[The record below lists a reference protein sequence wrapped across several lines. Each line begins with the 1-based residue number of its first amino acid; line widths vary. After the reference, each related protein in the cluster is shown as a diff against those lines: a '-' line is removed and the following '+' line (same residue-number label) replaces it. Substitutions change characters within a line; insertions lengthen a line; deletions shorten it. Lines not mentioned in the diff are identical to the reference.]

1 MNFATING
9 HTIHYQH
16 LKTGTERTFVFV
28 NSLGTDFRI
37 WDGVVELLK
46 PHGSILRFDKPGHGL
61 SEIVDKPLTISDY
74 VADVVSLLDT
84 LHIQK
89 CVFVGL
95 SIGGIIGQRF
105 ALMHPDRLEKL
116 VLSNTAPQIGTA
128 DGWNTRIEMVNQ
140 QGMAAIKEGVLE
152 RWFPAPFQRAHPN
165 QLAGYRRMIE
175 QTSSVG
181 YTRACAAIR
190 DEDLTDQISAIQVP
204 TLCIGGTDDLATP
217 PDLVQAMASAI
228 PNARYELI
236 DGAGHIPCA
245 QMPETVA
252 NLILDFV
259 TGAGDATPVVDVPT
273 DHSRESNLYETGMKT
288 RRAVLGDAHVD
299 RAEANKTDFDA
310 DFQRY
315 ITENAWGSIWS
326 RPGLTKRERSLITIA
341 LLATLGH
348 EEELKMH
355 IRATRNTGA
364 SPDDV
369 KETLL
374 HTAIYAGVPVTNGA
388 LKIAKEVFAEKEN

>member
-9 HTIHYQH
+9 HTIHYQY
-16 LKTGTERTFVFV
+16 LQTSTERTFVFV

-37 WDGVVELLK
+37 WDEVVEILK

-61 SEIVDKPLTISDY
+61 SEIIDTPLTISDY
-74 VADVVSLLDT
+74 VADVVGLLDALT
-84 LHIQK
+84 IQK

-116 VLSNTAPQIGTA
+116 VLSNTAPQIGQA
-128 DGWNTRIEMVNQ
+128 DGWNDRIATVQQ
-140 QGMAAIKEGVLE
+140 QGMAAITEGVLE
-152 RWFPAPFQRAHPN
+152 RWFPAPFQRAYPT

-175 QTSSVG
+175 QASPVG

-190 DEDLTDQISAIQVP
+190 DEDLTDQITSIQAP

-217 PDLVQAMASAI
+217 PDIVQAMANAI

-245 QMPETVA
+245 QMPESVA
-252 NLILDFV
+252 GLILDFV
-259 TGAGDATPVVDVPT
+259 TGAGDATPVVGVPT
-273 DHSRESNLYETGMKT
+273 DHSRESNLYEQGMKT

-355 IRATRNTGA
+355 IRATQNTGA

-388 LKIAKEVFAEKEN
+388 LKLAKEIFE

>member
-9 HTIHYQH
+9 HTIHYQY
-16 LKTGTERTFVFV
+16 LQTGTKRTFVFV

-37 WDGVVELLK
+37 WDGVVKLLR

-61 SEIVDKPLTISDY
+61 SEIVDSPLTISDY
-74 VADVVSLLDT
+74 VADVIGLLDA
-84 LHIQK
+84 LKIER

-95 SIGGIIGQRF
+95 SIGGIIGQRL

-128 DGWNTRIEMVNQ
+128 DGWNDRIRTVQE
-140 QGMAAIKEGVLE
+140 QGMTAITEGVLE
-152 RWFPAPFQRAHPN
+152 RWFPAPFQRAYPTE
-165 QLAGYRRMIE
+165 LAGYQRMIE
-175 QTSSVG
+175 QTSTEG
-181 YTRACAAIR
+181 YVRACAAIR
-190 DEDLTDQISAIQVP
+190 DENLSDQIASIQVP

-217 PDLVQAMASAI
+217 PDLVRAMANAI

-236 DGAGHIPCA
+236 DGAGHIPCV
-245 QMPETVA
+245 QMPDIVTG
-252 NLILDFV
+252 LILDFV
-259 TGAGDATPVVDVPT
+259 LEETNPL
-273 DHSRESNLYETGMKT
+273 SLYETGMRT

-299 RAEANKTDFDA
+299 RAEANKTALDV

-326 RPGLTKRERSLITIA
+326 RPGLTYRERSLITIA
-341 LLATLGH
+341 LLAAMGH
-348 EEELKMH
+348 EDELKMH
-355 IRATRNTGA
+355 IRATKNTGA

-388 LKIAKEVFAEKEN
+388 LKIAKEIFAEKES